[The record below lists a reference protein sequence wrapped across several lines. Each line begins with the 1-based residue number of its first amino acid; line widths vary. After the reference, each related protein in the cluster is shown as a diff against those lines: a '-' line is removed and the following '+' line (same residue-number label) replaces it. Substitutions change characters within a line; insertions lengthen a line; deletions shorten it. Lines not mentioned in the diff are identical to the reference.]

1 MFQQDFVDIADA
13 QTFHPDNK
21 IKPEHERNY
30 LSTHLLLMNGELDR
44 LEVNF
49 KKVVSHIPPSQSN
62 DARAL
67 LVLHDAL
74 VVEMCNAW
82 FKRYKVLGSLTDAPF
97 VRPEWLKGH
106 VHALPGGS
114 LVIRED
120 DPSSIIAHT
129 LS

>member
-1 MFQQDFVDIADA
+1 
-13 QTFHPDNK
+13 
-21 IKPEHERNY
+21 
-30 LSTHLLLMNGELDR
+30 MNGELDQ
-44 LEVNF
+44 LEAHF

-74 VVEMCNAW
+74 IVEKCNAW
-82 FKRYKVLGSLTDAPF
+82 FKQFKVPGSLADAPF
-97 VRPEWLKGH
+97 VRPEWLKGQL
-106 VHALPGGS
+106 HALPGGS
-114 LVIRED
+114 LLIRED